1 MAIRTTG
8 SFICPDNTTAEVY
21 SYASTTTDEYG
32 NSSPATAYEL
42 HCMDAS
48 GQVVK
53 SDPVGFAFLWIG
65 ILAGAGLVIAGV
77 LAFALAAPAGVL
89 IARFLKRKK
98 TTTPNP
104 P

>member
-1 MAIRTTG
+1 
-8 SFICPDNTTAEVY
+8 
-21 SYASTTTDEYG
+21 
-32 NSSPATAYEL
+32 
-42 HCMDAS
+42 MDAS